1 MSKNRYSV
9 EFKIL
14 AQVHILVE
22 ADSSDQ
28 AEVLAEKKFRS
39 MPPEE
44 YFKVYPDQVD
54 KHLVGATLLKD
65 GETMAFYN
73 PQNRE

>member
-28 AEVLAEKKFRS
+28 AEVLAEEKFYS

-54 KHLVGATLLKD
+54 KDLVGATLLKD
-65 GETMAFYN
+65 GETMAFYDPKN
-73 PQNRE
+73 NK